1 MKYLLLGAGMQGSA
15 IAFDLLHQAEGT
27 TGLVVCDQDAAK
39 LAALAARL
47 PDPRLRTVAA
57 DVRDRATLAALAA
70 EADAMISAVNYWFN
84 LELSELAIENGTHF
98 VDLGGNYEVVERQ
111 LGLDARARER
121 GVTVI
126 PDCGLAPG
134 LAGLLGYHLHTQFER
149 VDELRL
155 RVGGLPQHPRPPLD
169 YMLVFSVQGLINEYI
184 EPCLVVRNGE
194 PRFVP
199 ALSEVEEVHFPIPMG
214 RFEAFH
220 TSGGISTLPRT
231 LAGRLRNLDYKTI
244 RYVGHAE
251 RVRTLVQLG
260 LTDSRPI
267 AVAGHELRPRDFLA
281 AILTRHLTVDDED
294 IVLLKVE
301 CEGTA
306 GGRRLRRSVHIVD
319 RHDREH
325 GISAMMR
332 MTGYPVAVIARM
344 LAGRDVVVPGA
355 HPQEL
360 VVPVEPLLAQL
371 RRRGIEPVFEETPL
385 A

>member
-57 DVRDRATLAALAA
+57 DVRDRATLAGLAA

-84 LELSELAIENGTHF
+84 VELTELAIENGAHF

-134 LAGLLGYHLHTQFER
+134 LAGLLGYHLHGQFER
-149 VDELRL
+149 VDDLRL
-155 RVGGLPQHPRPPLD
+155 RVGGLPQHPRSPLD

-194 PRFVP
+194 RCFVP
-199 ALSEVEEVHFPIPMG
+199 ALSEVEEIHFPIPMG

-231 LAGRLRNLDYKTI
+231 LAGRVRNMDYKTI
-244 RYVGHAE
+244 RYRGHADKIC
-251 RVRTLVQLG
+251 TLVQLG
-260 LTDSRPI
+260 LTSSNPVEVGGCRF
-267 AVAGHELRPRDFLA
+267 RPRDFLA
-281 AILTRHLTVDDED
+281 EMLVRALTVDDED
-294 IVLLKVE
+294 LVLLRAE
-301 CEGTA
+301 CEGIA
-306 GGRRLRRSVHIVD
+306 GGRRLRRSVRIIDH
-319 RHDREH
+319 HDKVH

-332 MTGYPVAVIARM
+332 MTGYPVAVIAAM
-344 LAGRDVVVPGA
+344 LASGQVAVPGA

-371 RRRGIEPVFEETPL
+371 RRRGVEPVWDESPL